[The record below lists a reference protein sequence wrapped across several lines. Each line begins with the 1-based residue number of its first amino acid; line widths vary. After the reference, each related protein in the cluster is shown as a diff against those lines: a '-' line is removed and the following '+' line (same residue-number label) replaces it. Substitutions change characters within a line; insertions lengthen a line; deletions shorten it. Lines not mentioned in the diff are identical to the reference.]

1 MSPVNGV
8 SKKFRLPIKS
18 PSEAPSPL
26 PTVPPCLAASWKEEW
41 TGFPGC
47 WGPSPS
53 CSVFLEGG
61 LPPTSLRQQ
70 KSGEGMLLAVHIML
84 KQSTMW
90 PIFTLIPDPH
100 MTLTLTHTLLHTHPQ
115 SPWATN
121 KLLSLVNSPSLSQQ
135 TTNTASPLKALSPR
149 CRLLLFLLP
158 RLLPIS
164 LLPFTTVRRKFLAH

>member
-8 SKKFRLPIKS
+8 SRNS
-18 PSEAPSPL
+18 GCPSGHLLRPPHPFPL
-26 PTVPPCLAASWKEEW
+26 PCHAWLQAGEEW

-61 LPPTSLRQQ
+61 LSPTSLRQQ

-84 KQSTMW
+84 KQSTTW
-90 PIFTLIPDPH
+90 PVFTPIPDPH
-100 MTLTLTHTLLHTHPQ
+100 LTLTLTHTLLHTHPQ

-135 TTNTASPLKALSPR
+135 TTNTASPLKALSPH
-149 CRLLLFLLP
+149 CCLLLFLLP